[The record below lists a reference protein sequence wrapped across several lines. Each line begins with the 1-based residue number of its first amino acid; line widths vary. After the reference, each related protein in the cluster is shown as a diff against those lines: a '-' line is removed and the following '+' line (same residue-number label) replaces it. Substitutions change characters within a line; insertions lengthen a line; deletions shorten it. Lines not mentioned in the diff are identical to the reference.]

1 MTDIQQ
7 TSPLVIAHRGFSGKY
22 PQNTTLALQKAAE
35 LGVDY
40 IELDVSLSSDEQVIV
55 FHDSEVS
62 NLTDGEGF
70 IKDLTLMEIKKIDA
84 GVKFASEF
92 AGLQIPTLSEAILS
106 IADSQTK
113 LCVEIKAR
121 ENDSRGEIVEK
132 VLSILRTHDYL
143 DKVIFTSYN
152 REVVKK
158 ISQNPGG
165 FQVGLDPSEEESQ
178 ELSSKEL
185 VELCRSWGADTL
197 VFDYLYLTKNLVKDL
212 HQQEMSI
219 FTWTV
224 DDPEGM
230 QQMINAGVDGVMTN
244 RPDLLKKQLP

>member
-1 MTDIQQ
+1 MTDIKP
-7 TSPLVIAHRGFSGKY
+7 TRPLVIAHRGFSGKY
-22 PQNTTLALQKAAE
+22 PQNTTLAFQKAAE
-35 LGVDY
+35 VGVDY

-62 NLTDGEGF
+62 DLTDGEGF

-84 GVKFASEF
+84 GVKFDSKF
-92 AGLQIPTLSEAILS
+92 AGLKIPTLSEAILS

-121 ENDSRGEIVEK
+121 ENDRWDEIVQK
-132 VLSILRTHDYL
+132 VLSILGTHDYL

-158 ISQNPGG
+158 ISQNQDG
-165 FQVGLDPSEEESQ
+165 FQIGLDPSEEESQ

-197 VFDYLYLTKNLVKDL
+197 VFDYSYLSDALVQDL
-212 HQQEMSI
+212 HQQDMSI
-219 FTWTV
+219 LTWTV
-224 DDPEGM
+224 DDPQDM
-230 QQMINAGVDGVMTN
+230 RQMISAGVDGIMTN
-244 RPDLLKKQLP
+244 RPDLLKKQIS